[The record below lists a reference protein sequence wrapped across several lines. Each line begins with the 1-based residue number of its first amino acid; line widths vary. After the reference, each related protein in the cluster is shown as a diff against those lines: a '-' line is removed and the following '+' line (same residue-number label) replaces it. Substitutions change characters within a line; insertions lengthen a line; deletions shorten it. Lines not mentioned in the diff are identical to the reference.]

1 MCAIKLSSDAGHVL
15 TLDMQVGEGV
25 SMHCEMY
32 YITRLTYIFRP
43 IFKDNTIY
51 RLSFIIYYATN
62 IYSLNS

>member
-1 MCAIKLSSDAGHVL
+1 MAIKLNSDVGHVL
-15 TLDMQVGEGV
+15 TLDIQLGVV